1 MKLLLEGIGPKWNK
15 KKEKKSEK
23 RKRKKPKTKTTVS
36 LDSLGCFCWNCVACL
51 FLCLLSLRSR
61 VGIGSPSSFVGVLFF
76 LFLSCQ
82 ILWFFLRLLPKF
94 FSAIQRGF
102 LSQKYFRGLCFGLIL
117 CSGWWGGG
125 GGGGGAWDCL
135 FSEIHTL
142 GRLFSVLLWI
152 LRLASFCRSWKIC
165 NLEIYVPVGVVLVL

>member
-1 MKLLLEGIGPKWNK
+1 
-15 KKEKKSEK
+15 
-23 RKRKKPKTKTTVS
+23 
-36 LDSLGCFCWNCVACL
+36 
-51 FLCLLSLRSR
+51 
-61 VGIGSPSSFVGVLFF
+61 
-76 LFLSCQ
+76 
-82 ILWFFLRLLPKF
+82 
-94 FSAIQRGF
+94 
-102 LSQKYFRGLCFGLIL
+102 LIL